1 MDAITFSH
9 FSLLLFFF
17 LSFLCNRIKKK
28 TLYLMKKEV
37 TENRR
42 KKANRKTDGLCEW
55 RENIFFG
62 LIEKAS
68 EHEPKK
74 KHGRRE
80 KEKFYRSYLKNFK
93 NCERTVELIEG
104 VSLNFMIKLVIG

>member
-1 MDAITFSH
+1 
-9 FSLLLFFF
+9 
-17 LSFLCNRIKKK
+17 
-28 TLYLMKKEV
+28 MKKEV
-37 TENRR
+37 TEKRR
-42 KKANRKTDGLCEW
+42 KKGKQKDGLCEW
-55 RENIFFG
+55 RENIIFFG

-80 KEKFYRSYLKNFK
+80 KEKFNRSYLKNFK